1 MVGCWDRTLHTM
13 RGVVLLLI
21 ASISCAT
28 GSSDTCEAQIT
39 PLYTSV
45 PTWTDTATLLSAHNL
60 RSNVTALT
68 WIQNPGQD
76 LTPRGGGPL
85 TPLLAVGD
93 GAGGVHIL
101 TAQGFVVASFTP
113 ESPSAPVSALAAWY
127 QPGALNLLVGLE
139 DGTLQALLVPRD
151 GLTEAAETGIPAG
164 VAPGAAAAPLDCRSP
179 CSIRALRL
187 IGNAKRRRGR
197 DGVLPGGP
205 VLVSVL
211 ARGGLDASEPSTAF
225 VVRVPGASEALFDRL
240 GPALASSQPL
250 ESPGIALLARGVL
263 TGRAFAAAGAEGLSP
278 PEPCLGL
285 AGDELMAAAQG
296 PHAVH
301 ALTRAGRLASLR
313 LGRGGRPGC
322 TLAAQRALPPAL
334 TERDVALTAAGGHTV
349 IVAGG
354 GTLAAYEAGG
364 RGSPR
369 GPALA
374 ARQPLAA
381 VLAAVLSR
389 GGRLPDSEGG
399 MGVLLEGS
407 ASGHVAV
414 ALAGQT
420 LAIFCLAQ
428 PQGPALPRGQGL
440 AAGAVQILQG
450 IGMVAVVAV
459 VLVRAHARRKHR
471 VESVPSVE
479 RLKAFE
485 AMLAD
490 PKTGGRG
497 GLTSRTGLKSHAPSG
512 ARGGAGG
519 KSKRAHRRAHSP
531 PLRGRADTAS
541 FENLGG
547 SEDDNDASVHMLLSE
562 LDVEVLEE
570 G

>member
-1 MVGCWDRTLHTM
+1 MAHPQ
-13 RGVVLLLI
+13 VLTNH
-21 ASISCAT
+21 S
-28 GSSDTCEAQIT
+28 
-39 PLYTSV
+39 
-45 PTWTDTATLLSAHNL
+45 
-60 RSNVTALT
+60 
-68 WIQNPGQD
+68 
-76 LTPRGGGPL
+76 
-85 TPLLAVGD
+85 
-93 GAGGVHIL
+93 
-101 TAQGFVVASFTP
+101 P

-263 TGRAFAAAGAEGLSP
+263 MGRAFAAAGAEGLSP

-440 AAGAVQILQG
+440 AAGAVQVRGCGRKGRHGGWGEGNVDGAVALPRRRVGTQETGATGLRVGVMPSCVCCPRREGDAPLEFRGGIPLARVNPLPTLPQILQG

-497 GLTSRTGLKSHAPSG
+497 G
-512 ARGGAGG
+512 
-519 KSKRAHRRAHSP
+519 
-531 PLRGRADTAS
+531 
-541 FENLGG
+541 EQ
-547 SEDDNDASVHMLLSE
+547 
-562 LDVEVLEE
+562 
-570 G
+570 

>member
-1 MVGCWDRTLHTM
+1 M

-28 GSSDTCEAQIT
+28 
-39 PLYTSV
+39 
-45 PTWTDTATLLSAHNL
+45 
-60 RSNVTALT
+60 
-68 WIQNPGQD
+68 
-76 LTPRGGGPL
+76 
-85 TPLLAVGD
+85 
-93 GAGGVHIL
+93 
-101 TAQGFVVASFTP
+101 

-205 VLVSVL
+205 VLVS
-211 ARGGLDASEPSTAF
+211 
-225 VVRVPGASEALFDRL
+225 
-240 GPALASSQPL
+240 
-250 ESPGIALLARGVL
+250 
-263 TGRAFAAAGAEGLSP
+263 
-278 PEPCLGL
+278 
-285 AGDELMAAAQG
+285 
-296 PHAVH
+296 
-301 ALTRAGRLASLR
+301 
-313 LGRGGRPGC
+313 
-322 TLAAQRALPPAL
+322 
-334 TERDVALTAAGGHTV
+334 
-349 IVAGG
+349 
-354 GTLAAYEAGG
+354 AGG

-497 GLTSRTGLKSHAPSG
+497 GAGQAGSQSGHIGERTA
-512 ARGGAGG
+512 
-519 KSKRAHRRAHSP
+519 P